1 MKAQII
7 FEQKGLLK
15 LLKEVKQK
23 LKLLQPGGKF
33 NINDP
38 NFNAA
43 NILSGADSDEDLG
56 DVASPETMAGRSK
69 SKGAAAKK
77 KKKPTAGGSGLGQ
90 RKVINN
96 YVGN

>member
-1 MKAQII
+1 MKAQLI

-33 NINDP
+33 MNDP

-43 NILSGADSDEDLG
+43 NILSQADSDDDLG
-56 DVASPETMAGRSK
+56 DVASPETMLGRGK

-77 KKKPTAGGSGLGQ
+77 KKKPAAVGVGQ

-96 YVGN
+96 YVGQN

>member
-1 MKAQII
+1 LTKAQSI
-7 FEQKGLLK
+7 FEQKGMLK

-33 NINDP
+33 NQMVNDP
-38 NFNAA
+38 NFA
-43 NILSGADSDEDLG
+43 NILTGVDSDEDLG
-56 DVASPETMAGRSK
+56 DVASPETMAGRGK

-77 KKKPTAGGSGLGQ
+77 KKKPSAGSGLGQ